1 MAEKALE
8 LGIRARG
15 QQWCG
20 PPDLPAAD
28 TMAWVHAQVPATG
41 PWARLNAAANARLN
55 GAPQPPP
62 FKAAPPGKLRQLRQ
76 ANLVESSSPPASS
89 HGHEPRSSGL
99 GPCQQCEVNRCLW
112 V

>member
-15 QQWCG
+15 QRWCG
-20 PPDLPAAD
+20 PAELPAAD
-28 TMAWVHAQVPATG
+28 TMKWVHAQVPATG

-76 ANLVESSSPPASS
+76 ANLVETSSPPASS

-99 GPCQQCEVNRCLW
+99 GPCQQCVVNRCLW